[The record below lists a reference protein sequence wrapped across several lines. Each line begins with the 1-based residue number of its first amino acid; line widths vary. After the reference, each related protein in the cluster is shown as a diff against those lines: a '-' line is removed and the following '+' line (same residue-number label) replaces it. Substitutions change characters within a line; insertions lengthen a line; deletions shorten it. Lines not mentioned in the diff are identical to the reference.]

1 VKTVLRYLVTT
12 YVMAMTN
19 DLADARGALLP
30 DKFQPLPDL
39 GFDFVPQIPELARLV
54 DPLLTALYAAVLLRI
69 ALSPTNRRELAC
81 AFVEMHMSLMLLRC
95 LTVTLTTLPSPV
107 TRCTYA
113 LKQKPALLFLEPLY
127 HMVRPDGMLS
137 WCHDMVF
144 SGHTMFYTIAALFLH
159 DARGHWA
166 FRFWAYATLLGG
178 VFCLIAARIHYS
190 VDIGIA
196 LIIAVL
202 FYLNNRHEFCAYLA
216 ADPQSAA
223 AAATSTAHTTS
234 SDETSDSGDEMK
246 RTKPLL
252 SV

>member
-1 VKTVLRYLVTT
+1 
-12 YVMAMTN
+12 MAMTN

-69 ALSPTNRRELAC
+69 ALSPRRIGANWRAPLSKC
-81 AFVEMHMSLMLLRC
+81 TCRSCCLRC
-95 LTVTLTTLPSPV
+95 RHRHAHHSALARHALHLRAQTEARAALPRAALPHGSP
-107 TRCTYA
+107 RRH
-113 LKQKPALLFLEPLY
+113 ALLVSRHGLLWSHHVLHHCRPLPPRRARPLGLSFLGLR
-127 HMVRPDGMLS
+127 HTARRRLLS
-137 WCHDMVF
+137 HCRSH
-144 SGHTMFYTIAALFLH
+144 SLQ
-159 DARGHWA
+159 
-166 FRFWAYATLLGG
+166 
-178 VFCLIAARIHYS
+178 S

-202 FYLNNRHEFCAYLA
+202 FYLNNQARILRLLGARLRNA
-216 ADPQSAA
+216 AAA
-223 AAATSTAHTTS
+223 AAATTAHTTS